1 MIIILKLKLFNSVK
15 KMHPITLYI
24 MIKLDNS
31 KNSFYFCECADWSTV
46 VESQDAN
53 SAAKNA
59 VKNMLEK

>member
-1 MIIILKLKLFNSVK
+1 
-15 KMHPITLYI
+15 

-53 SAAKNA
+53 SAAKMLLRICL
-59 VKNMLEK
+59 KNLTEMSHFV